1 MGKDMRPFFVMPG
14 SALRDLREELQ
25 LLNGADSAKTM
36 ERYGF
41 RAGVGLV
48 RTLGLECTDITE
60 AKAIIEQVWT
70 ETGLSRMNIEMINE
84 TEIVIT
90 FKESVEAENGD
101 HCDFTRGYLS
111 GIISSLMHRKYDAY
125 EASCI
130 SDGAEKC
137 VHVLTPSPTYPTEK
151 RSLVRPDEERPRR
164 YMLEPGTSYLV
175 ESSTLD
181 SACQMY
187 RDQMG
192 EGCTGMVLAREYPEK
207 LQKLYGINDGAIFW
221 LSYERGKRYARE
233 PTDIP
238 MIYSEIKNF
247 LETNSKAVVLLSG
260 LEYLISQN
268 TFLKVLKLLQLLND
282 NVSMTS
288 SMLIIPVVPEALN
301 LQDVKMLERELRVLE
316 VD

>member
-1 MGKDMRPFFVMPG
+1 MGKDMHPFFVMPG
-14 SALRDLREELQ
+14 SALKDLREELQ
-25 LLNGADSAKTM
+25 LLNGTDSARTM

-48 RTLGLECTDITE
+48 RTLGLECTDIAE
-60 AKAIIEQVWT
+60 ARAIIEQVWT
-70 ETGLSRMNIEMINE
+70 ETGLSRLNIEIINE

-111 GIISSLMHRKYDAY
+111 GIISSLMKKKYDAF

-130 SDGAEKC
+130 SDGAAKC
-137 VHVLTPSPTYPTEK
+137 VHVFTPSPTYRIEGRSAIRTE
-151 RSLVRPDEERPRR
+151 DERERK
-164 YMLEPGTSYLV
+164 YLLEAGTSYLV
-175 ESSTLD
+175 EAATPD
-181 SACQMY
+181 SAYQMY
-187 RDQMG
+187 TDQV
-192 EGCTGMVLAREYPEK
+192 EDGCTGMVLAREYPERV
-207 LQKLYGINDGAIFW
+207 QRMYGIGEGAVLW

-247 LETNSKAVVLLSG
+247 LEANSRAVVLLSG

-268 TFLKVLKLLQLLND
+268 NFLKVLKLLQLLND
-282 NVSMTS
+282 NVSMTG
-288 SMLIIPVVPEALN
+288 SMLIIPMVPEALN
-301 LQDVKMLERELRVLE
+301 PQDVKMLERELRVLD

>member
-1 MGKDMRPFFVMPG
+1 MGKDMKPFFVMPG
-14 SALRDLREELQ
+14 SALKDLREELQ
-25 LLNGADSAKTM
+25 LLNGNDAGRTM

-48 RTLGLECTDITE
+48 RTLGLECADMQD
-60 AKAIIEQVWT
+60 AKAIIEQVWM

-90 FKESVEAENGD
+90 FKESVEADNGY
-101 HCDFTRGYLS
+101 HCDFTRGYIS
-111 GIISSLMHRKYDAY
+111 GIISSLLRRRYDSY

-130 SDGAEKC
+130 SDGAAKC
-137 VHVLTPSPTYPTEK
+137 VHVLTPSTTYPAERGEMST
-151 RSLVRPDEERPRR
+151 REEPGRR

-175 ESSTLD
+175 ESSSLD
-181 SACQMY
+181 AAYQMY
-187 RDQMG
+187 RDQVD
-192 EGCTGMVLAREYPEK
+192 EGSTGMVLAREYPEK
-207 LQKLYGINDGAIFW
+207 VQKVYGIGHGAILW
-221 LSYERGKRYARE
+221 LSYERGKSYARE

-247 LETNSKAVVLLSG
+247 FEANSRAVVLLSG

-268 TFLKVLKLLQLLND
+268 NFLKVLKLLQLLND
-282 NVSMTS
+282 NVSMTG

-301 LQDVKMLERELRVLE
+301 PQDVKMLERELRVLE
-316 VD
+316 VE

>member
-1 MGKDMRPFFVMPG
+1 MRPFFVMPG
-14 SALRDLREELQ
+14 SALGDLREELQ
-25 LLNGADSAKTM
+25 LLNGNDAGRTM

-48 RTLGLECTDITE
+48 RTLGLECADIQD
-60 AKAIIEQVWT
+60 AKAIIEQVWM

-90 FKESVEAENGD
+90 FKESVEADNGD

-111 GIISSLMHRKYDAY
+111 GIISSLMRRRYDAY

-130 SDGAEKC
+130 SDGAVKC
-137 VHVLTPSPTYPTEK
+137 VHVLTPSTTYPTEK
-151 RSLVRPDEERPRR
+151 GVALNKDESGRK
-164 YMLEPGTSYLV
+164 YLLEPGTSYLV
-175 ESSTLD
+175 ESSSLD
-181 SACQMY
+181 AAYQMY
-187 RDQMG
+187 KDQVA

-207 LQKLYGINDGAIFW
+207 VQKTYGIGDGALLW

-247 LETNSKAVVLLSG
+247 FEANSRAVVLLSG

-268 TFLKVLKLLQLLND
+268 NFLKVLKLLQLLND
-282 NVSMTS
+282 NVSTTS

-301 LQDVKMLERELRVLE
+301 PQDVKMLERELRVLE
-316 VD
+316 IG

>member
-14 SALRDLREELQ
+14 SALKDLREELQ
-25 LLNGADSAKTM
+25 LLNGADASRTM

-48 RTLGLECTDITE
+48 RTLGLECTDIAE

-70 ETGLSRMNIEMINE
+70 ETGLSRMNIEVINE
-84 TEIVIT
+84 AEIVIT
-90 FKESVEAENGD
+90 FNESVEAENGD
-101 HCDFTRGYLS
+101 HCDFTKGYLA
-111 GIISSLMHRKYDAY
+111 GIVSSLMKRKYDAF

-130 SDGAEKC
+130 SDGASKC
-137 VHVLTPSPTYPTEK
+137 VHVLTPSPTFPK
-151 RSLVRPDEERPRR
+151 GRSYGLSEDETRR
-164 YMLEPGTSYLV
+164 RFLLEPGTSYLV

-181 SACQMY
+181 AAYEMY
-187 RDQMG
+187 KDQVEDG
-192 EGCTGMVLAREYPEK
+192 GTGMVLSREYPEK
-207 LQKLYGINDGAIFW
+207 VQKTHDIEGALLW
-221 LSYERGKRYARE
+221 LSYERGKRFARE

-247 LETNSKAVVLLSG
+247 LEANSRAVVLLSG

-268 TFLKVLKLLQLLND
+268 TFMKVLKLLQLLND
-282 NVSMTS
+282 RVTMTGS
-288 SMLIIPVVPEALN
+288 LLIIPVVAEALN
-301 LQDVKMLERELRVLE
+301 PQDIRMLERELKVLE

>member
-1 MGKDMRPFFVMPG
+1 MGKDMRSFFVMPG

-25 LLNGADSAKTM
+25 LLNGNDSAKTM

-41 RAGVGLV
+41 RAGIGLV
-48 RTLGLECTDITE
+48 RTLGLECTDILE

-90 FKESVEAENGD
+90 FKESIEADNGD
-101 HCDFTRGYLS
+101 HCDFTRGYIS
-111 GIISSLMHRKYDAY
+111 GIISSLMRRRYDAY

-130 SDGAEKC
+130 SDGAGKC
-137 VHVLTPSPTYPTEK
+137 VHVLTPSPTYPGEK
-151 RSLVRPDEERPRR
+151 KELVHREEERSRK
-164 YMLEPGTSYLV
+164 YFLEPGTSYLV

-181 SACQMY
+181 SAYQMY
-187 RDQMG
+187 KDQVE
-192 EGCTGMVLAREYPEK
+192 EGSTGMVLAREYPEK
-207 LQKLYGINDGAIFW
+207 VQKMFGINDGAILW
-221 LSYERGKRYARE
+221 LSYERGKRFARE

-247 LETNSKAVVLLSG
+247 FEANSKAVVLLSG

-282 NVSMTS
+282 NVSTTG
-288 SMLIIPVVPEALN
+288 SMLIIPVVSEALN
-301 LQDVKMLERELRVLE
+301 PQDIKMLERELRVLE

>member
-14 SALRDLREELQ
+14 SALGDLREELQ
-25 LLNGADSAKTM
+25 LLNGNDAGRTM

-48 RTLGLECTDITE
+48 RTLGLECADIQD
-60 AKAIIEQVWT
+60 AKAIIEQVWM

-90 FKESVEAENGD
+90 FKESVEADNGD

-111 GIISSLMHRKYDAY
+111 GIISSLMRRRYDAY

-130 SDGAEKC
+130 SDGAVKC
-137 VHVLTPSPTYPTEK
+137 VHVLTPSTTYPTEK
-151 RSLVRPDEERPRR
+151 GVALNKDESGRK
-164 YMLEPGTSYLV
+164 YLLEPGTSYLV
-175 ESSTLD
+175 ESSSLD
-181 SACQMY
+181 AAYQMY
-187 RDQMG
+187 KDQVA

-207 LQKLYGINDGAIFW
+207 VQKTYGIGDGALLW

-247 LETNSKAVVLLSG
+247 FEANSRAVVLLSG

-268 TFLKVLKLLQLLND
+268 NFLKVLKLLQLLND
-282 NVSMTS
+282 NVSTTS

-301 LQDVKMLERELRVLE
+301 PQDVKMLERELRVLE
-316 VD
+316 IG

>member
-14 SALRDLREELQ
+14 SALKDLREELQ
-25 LLNGADSAKTM
+25 LLNGNDAGRTM

-48 RTLGLECTDITE
+48 RTLGLECADIQE

-90 FKESVEAENGD
+90 FKESVEADNGD
-101 HCDFTRGYLS
+101 HCDFTRGYIS
-111 GIISSLMHRKYDAY
+111 GIISSLMRRRYDAY

-130 SDGAEKC
+130 SDGAGKC
-137 VHVLTPSPTYPTEK
+137 VHVLTPSTTFPTEK
-151 RSLVRPDEERPRR
+151 GDVPKKDETGRR
-164 YMLEPGTSYLV
+164 YLLEPGTSYLV
-175 ESSTLD
+175 ESSSLD
-181 SACQMY
+181 AAYQMY
-187 RDQMG
+187 RDQVA
-192 EGCTGMVLAREYPEK
+192 EGCIGMVLAREYPEK
-207 LQKLYGINDGAIFW
+207 VQKMYGIGEGALLW

-247 LETNSKAVVLLSG
+247 FEANSRAVVLLSG

-268 TFLKVLKLLQLLND
+268 NFLKVLKLLQLLND
-282 NVSMTS
+282 NVSMTG

-301 LQDVKMLERELRVLE
+301 PQDVKMLERELRVLE
-316 VD
+316 ID

>member
-25 LLNGADSAKTM
+25 LLNGNDAGRTM

-48 RTLGLECTDITE
+48 RTLGLECADIGE

-70 ETGLSRMNIEMINE
+70 ETGLSRMSIEIINE
-84 TEIVIT
+84 TEIIIT
-90 FKESVEAENGD
+90 FKESVEADNGD

-111 GIISSLMHRKYDAY
+111 GIISSLMRRRYDAY

-130 SDGAEKC
+130 SDGAERC
-137 VHVLTPSPTYPTEK
+137 VHVLTPSTTYPVEKTELLK
-151 RSLVRPDEERPRR
+151 RDEPSRK
-164 YMLEPGTSYLV
+164 YLLEPGTSYLV
-175 ESSTLD
+175 ESSSLD
-181 SACQMY
+181 AAYQMY
-187 RDQMG
+187 KDQVAD
-192 EGCTGMVLAREYPEK
+192 GCTGMVLAREYPEK
-207 LQKLYGINDGAIFW
+207 VQKMYGIGEGAILW

-247 LETNSKAVVLLSG
+247 LEANSRAVVLLSG

-268 TFLKVLKLLQLLND
+268 NFLKVLKLLQLLND
-282 NVSMTS
+282 KVSLTGS
-288 SMLIIPVVPEALN
+288 VLIIPVVPEALN
-301 LQDVKMLERELRVLE
+301 VQDVKMLERELRVLE
-316 VD
+316 ID

>member
-14 SALRDLREELQ
+14 SALKDLREELQ
-25 LLNGADSAKTM
+25 LLNGNDAGRTM

-48 RTLGLECTDITE
+48 RTLGLECADIQE

-90 FKESVEAENGD
+90 FKESVEADNGD
-101 HCDFTRGYLS
+101 HCDFTRGYIS
-111 GIISSLMHRKYDAY
+111 GIISSLMRRRYDAY

-130 SDGAEKC
+130 SDGAGKC
-137 VHVLTPSPTYPTEK
+137 VHVLTPSTTFPTEK
-151 RSLVRPDEERPRR
+151 GDLPKKDETGRR
-164 YMLEPGTSYLV
+164 YLLEPGTSYLV
-175 ESSTLD
+175 ESSSLD
-181 SACQMY
+181 TAYQMY
-187 RDQMG
+187 RDQVA
-192 EGCTGMVLAREYPEK
+192 EGCIGMVLAREYPEK
-207 LQKLYGINDGAIFW
+207 VQKMYGIGEGALLW

-247 LETNSKAVVLLSG
+247 FEANSRAVVLLSG

-268 TFLKVLKLLQLLND
+268 NFLKVLKLLQLLND
-282 NVSMTS
+282 NVSMTG

-301 LQDVKMLERELRVLE
+301 PQDVKMLERELRVLE
-316 VD
+316 ID

>member
-14 SALRDLREELQ
+14 SALKDLREELQ
-25 LLNGADSAKTM
+25 LLNGADSAKTI

-48 RTLGLECTDITE
+48 RTLGLECADIRE
-60 AKAIIEQVWT
+60 AKAIIEQVWM
-70 ETGLSRMNIEMINE
+70 ETGLSRMSIEMINE

-90 FKESVEAENGD
+90 FKESVEADNGD
-101 HCDFTRGYLS
+101 HCDFTKGYIS
-111 GIISSLMHRKYDAY
+111 GIISSLMRRRYDAY

-137 VHVLTPSPTYPTEK
+137 VHVLTPSTTYQVE
-151 RSLVRPDEERPRR
+151 RRDEVRRDEGARR
-164 YMLEPGTSYLV
+164 YLLEPGTSYLV
-175 ESSTLD
+175 ESSGLD
-181 SACQMY
+181 AAYQMY
-187 RDQMG
+187 RDQVDD
-192 EGCTGMVLAREYPEK
+192 GCTGMVLAREYPEK
-207 LQKLYGINDGAIFW
+207 VQRVFGINQGAILW

-247 LETNSKAVVLLSG
+247 FEANSRAVVLLSG

-268 TFLKVLKLLQLLND
+268 NFLKVLKLLQLLND

-301 LQDVKMLERELRVLE
+301 PQDVKMLERELKVLE

>member
-14 SALRDLREELQ
+14 SALKDLREELE
-25 LLNGADSAKTM
+25 LLNGNDAGRTM

-48 RTLGLECTDITE
+48 RTLGLECADIQE

-90 FKESVEAENGD
+90 FKESVEADNGD
-101 HCDFTRGYLS
+101 HCDFTRGYIS
-111 GIISSLMHRKYDAY
+111 GIISSLMRRRYDAY

-130 SDGAEKC
+130 SDGAGKC
-137 VHVLTPSPTYPTEK
+137 VHVLTPSTTYPTEK
-151 RSLVRPDEERPRR
+151 GDVPKKDETGRR
-164 YMLEPGTSYLV
+164 YLLEPGTSYLV
-175 ESSTLD
+175 ESSSLD
-181 SACQMY
+181 AAYQMY
-187 RDQMG
+187 RDQVA
-192 EGCTGMVLAREYPEK
+192 EGCIGMVLAREYPEK
-207 LQKLYGINDGAIFW
+207 VQKMYGIGEGALLW

-247 LETNSKAVVLLSG
+247 FEANSRAVVLLSG

-268 TFLKVLKLLQLLND
+268 NFLKVLKLLQLLND
-282 NVSMTS
+282 NVSMTG

-301 LQDVKMLERELRVLE
+301 PQDVKMLERELRVLE
-316 VD
+316 ID

>member
-14 SALRDLREELQ
+14 SALKDLREELQ
-25 LLNGADSAKTM
+25 LLNGNDAGRTM

-48 RTLGLECTDITE
+48 RTLGLECADIQE

-90 FKESVEAENGD
+90 FKESVEADNGD
-101 HCDFTRGYLS
+101 HCDFTRGYIS
-111 GIISSLMHRKYDAY
+111 GIISSLMRRRYDAY

-130 SDGAEKC
+130 SDGAGKC
-137 VHVLTPSPTYPTEK
+137 VHVLTPSTTFPTEK
-151 RSLVRPDEERPRR
+151 GDLPKKDETGRR
-164 YMLEPGTSYLV
+164 YLLEPGTSYLV
-175 ESSTLD
+175 ESSSLD
-181 SACQMY
+181 AAYQMY
-187 RDQMG
+187 RDQVA
-192 EGCTGMVLAREYPEK
+192 EGCIGMVLAREYPEK
-207 LQKLYGINDGAIFW
+207 VQKMYGIGEGALLW

-247 LETNSKAVVLLSG
+247 FEANSRAVVLLSG

-268 TFLKVLKLLQLLND
+268 NFLKVLKLLQLLND
-282 NVSMTS
+282 NVSMTG

-301 LQDVKMLERELRVLE
+301 PQDVKMLERELRVLE
-316 VD
+316 ID

>member
-1 MGKDMRPFFVMPG
+1 VGKDMRPFFVMPG
-14 SALRDLREELQ
+14 SALKDLREELQ
-25 LLNGADSAKTM
+25 LLNGNDAGRTM

-48 RTLGLECTDITE
+48 RTLGLECADIHE

-90 FKESVEAENGD
+90 FKESVEADNGD
-101 HCDFTRGYLS
+101 HCDFTRGYIS
-111 GIISSLMHRKYDAY
+111 GIISSLMRRRYDAY

-130 SDGAEKC
+130 SDGAGKC
-137 VHVLTPSPTYPTEK
+137 VHVLTPSTTY
-151 RSLVRPDEERPRR
+151 RAERTDAAVKAETGRK
-164 YMLEPGTSYLV
+164 YLLEPGTSYLV

-181 SACQMY
+181 AAYQMY
-187 RDQMG
+187 RDQVA
-192 EGCTGMVLAREYPEK
+192 EGCTGMVLAREFPEK
-207 LQKLYGINDGAIFW
+207 VQKMYGIEEGALLW

-247 LETNSKAVVLLSG
+247 FEANSRAVVLLSG

-268 TFLKVLKLLQLLND
+268 NFLKVLKLLQLLND
-282 NVSMTS
+282 NVSMTG

-301 LQDVKMLERELRVLE
+301 PQDVKMLERELRVLE
-316 VD
+316 ID

>member
-14 SALRDLREELQ
+14 SALKDLREELQ
-25 LLNGADSAKTM
+25 LLNGNDAGRTM

-48 RTLGLECTDITE
+48 RTLGLECADIQE

-90 FKESVEAENGD
+90 FKESVEADNGD
-101 HCDFTRGYLS
+101 HCDFTRGYIS
-111 GIISSLMHRKYDAY
+111 GIISSLMRRRYDAY

-130 SDGAEKC
+130 SDGAGKC
-137 VHVLTPSPTYPTEK
+137 VHVLTPSTTFPTEK
-151 RSLVRPDEERPRR
+151 GDVLKKDETGRR
-164 YMLEPGTSYLV
+164 YLLEPGTSYLV
-175 ESSTLD
+175 ESSSLD
-181 SACQMY
+181 AAYQMY
-187 RDQMG
+187 RDQVA
-192 EGCTGMVLAREYPEK
+192 EGCIGMVLAREYPEK
-207 LQKLYGINDGAIFW
+207 VQKMYGIGEGALLW

-247 LETNSKAVVLLSG
+247 FEANSRAVVLLSG

-268 TFLKVLKLLQLLND
+268 NFLKVLKLLQLLND
-282 NVSMTS
+282 NVSMTG

-301 LQDVKMLERELRVLE
+301 PQDVKMLERELRVLE
-316 VD
+316 ID

>member
-1 MGKDMRPFFVMPG
+1 MPG
-14 SALRDLREELQ
+14 SALKDLREELQ
-25 LLNGADSAKTM
+25 LLNGNDAGRTM
-36 ERYGF
+36 ERYGV

-48 RTLGLECTDITE
+48 RTLGLECADIHE

-90 FKESVEAENGD
+90 FKESVEADNGD
-101 HCDFTRGYLS
+101 HCDFTRGYIS
-111 GIISSLMHRKYDAY
+111 GIISSLMRRRYDAY

-130 SDGAEKC
+130 SDGAGKC
-137 VHVLTPSPTYPTEK
+137 VHVLTPSTTY
-151 RSLVRPDEERPRR
+151 RAERTDAAVKAETGRK
-164 YMLEPGTSYLV
+164 YLLEPGTSYLV

-181 SACQMY
+181 AAYQMY
-187 RDQMG
+187 RDQVA
-192 EGCTGMVLAREYPEK
+192 EGCTGMVLAREFPEK
-207 LQKLYGINDGAIFW
+207 VQKMYGIEEGALLW

-247 LETNSKAVVLLSG
+247 FEANSRAVVLLSG

-268 TFLKVLKLLQLLND
+268 NFLKVLKLLQLLND
-282 NVSMTS
+282 NVSMTG

-301 LQDVKMLERELRVLE
+301 PQDVKMLERELRVLE
-316 VD
+316 ID

>member
-14 SALRDLREELQ
+14 SALKDLREELQ
-25 LLNGADSAKTM
+25 LLNGNDAGRTM

-48 RTLGLECTDITE
+48 RTLGLECTDIHE

-70 ETGLSRMNIEMINE
+70 ETGLSRMNIEMIND

-90 FKESVEAENGD
+90 FKESVEADNGD
-101 HCDFTRGYLS
+101 HCDFTRGYIS
-111 GIISSLMHRKYDAY
+111 GIISSLMRRRYDAY

-130 SDGAEKC
+130 SDGAGKC
-137 VHVLTPSPTYPTEK
+137 VHVLTPSTTYPAEK
-151 RSLVRPDEERPRR
+151 GETPKMEESGRR
-164 YMLEPGTSYLV
+164 YLLEPGTSYLV
-175 ESSTLD
+175 ESSSLD
-181 SACQMY
+181 AAYQMY
-187 RDQMG
+187 RDQVA

-207 LQKLYGINDGAIFW
+207 VQKMYGIGEGALLW

-247 LETNSKAVVLLSG
+247 FEANSRAVVLLSG

-268 TFLKVLKLLQLLND
+268 NFLKVLKLLQLLND
-282 NVSMTS
+282 NVSMTG

-301 LQDVKMLERELRVLE
+301 PQDVKMLERELRVLE
-316 VD
+316 ID

>member
-14 SALRDLREELQ
+14 SALKDLRDELE
-25 LLNGADSAKTM
+25 LLNGNDAGRTM

-48 RTLGLECTDITE
+48 RTLGLECADIQE

-70 ETGLSRMNIEMINE
+70 ETGLSRMVIEMINE

-90 FKESVEAENGD
+90 FKESVEADNGD
-101 HCDFTRGYLS
+101 HCDFTRGYIS
-111 GIISSLMHRKYDAY
+111 GIISSLMRRRYDSY

-130 SDGAEKC
+130 SDGAGKC
-137 VHVLTPSPTYPTEK
+137 VHVLTPSTTYPAEK
-151 RSLVRPDEERPRR
+151 GEVPKRDDSGRR
-164 YMLEPGTSYLV
+164 YLLEPGTSYLV
-175 ESSTLD
+175 ESSSLD
-181 SACQMY
+181 AAYQMY
-187 RDQMG
+187 RDQVA

-207 LQKLYGINDGAIFW
+207 VQKMYGIGEGALLW
-221 LSYERGKRYARE
+221 LSYERGKRFARE

-247 LETNSKAVVLLSG
+247 FEANSRAVVLLSG

-268 TFLKVLKLLQLLND
+268 NFLKVLKLLQLLND
-282 NVSMTS
+282 NVSMTG
-288 SMLIIPVVPEALN
+288 SMLIIPVVAEALN
-301 LQDVKMLERELRVLE
+301 PQDVKMLERELRVLE
-316 VD
+316 LD

>member
-14 SALRDLREELQ
+14 SALKDLRDELE
-25 LLNGADSAKTM
+25 LLNGNDAGRTM

-48 RTLGLECTDITE
+48 RTLGLECADIHE
-60 AKAIIEQVWT
+60 AKAIIEQVWM

-84 TEIVIT
+84 SEIVIT
-90 FKESVEAENGD
+90 FKESVEADNGD
-101 HCDFTRGYLS
+101 HCDFTRGYIS
-111 GIISSLMHRKYDAY
+111 GIISSLMRRRYDAY

-130 SDGAEKC
+130 SDGAGKC
-137 VHVLTPSPTYPTEK
+137 VHVLTPSTTYPTEK
-151 RSLVRPDEERPRR
+151 GEVPKKDENGRR
-164 YMLEPGTSYLV
+164 YLLEPGTAYLV
-175 ESSTLD
+175 ESSSLE
-181 SACQMY
+181 AAYQMY
-187 RDQMG
+187 KDQVA

-207 LQKLYGINDGAIFW
+207 VQKMYGIGEGALLW

-247 LETNSKAVVLLSG
+247 FEANSRAVVLLSG

-268 TFLKVLKLLQLLND
+268 NFLKVLKLLQLLND
-282 NVSMTS
+282 NVSMTG

-301 LQDVKMLERELRVLE
+301 PQDVKMLERELRVLE
-316 VD
+316 ID

>member
-14 SALRDLREELQ
+14 SALKDLRDELE
-25 LLNGADSAKTM
+25 LLNGNDAGRTM

-48 RTLGLECTDITE
+48 RTLGLECADIQE

-90 FKESVEAENGD
+90 FKESVEADNGD
-101 HCDFTRGYLS
+101 HCDFTRGYIS
-111 GIISSLMHRKYDAY
+111 GIISSLMRRRYDSY

-130 SDGAEKC
+130 SDGAGKC
-137 VHVLTPSPTYPTEK
+137 VHVLTPSTTYPTEK
-151 RSLVRPDEERPRR
+151 GDVARR
-164 YMLEPGTSYLV
+164 DDTGRKYLLEPGTSYLV
-175 ESSTLD
+175 ESSSLD
-181 SACQMY
+181 AAYQMY
-187 RDQMG
+187 RDQVA

-207 LQKLYGINDGAIFW
+207 VQKMYGVSEGALLW
-221 LSYERGKRYARE
+221 LSYERGKRFARE

-247 LETNSKAVVLLSG
+247 FEANSRAVVLLSG

-268 TFLKVLKLLQLLND
+268 NFLKVLKLLQLLND
-282 NVSMTS
+282 NVSMTG
-288 SMLIIPVVPEALN
+288 SMLIIPVVAEALN
-301 LQDVKMLERELRVLE
+301 PQDVKMLERELRVLE
-316 VD
+316 ID

>member
-1 MGKDMRPFFVMPG
+1 MRPFFVMPG
-14 SALRDLREELQ
+14 SALKDLREELQ
-25 LLNGADSAKTM
+25 LLNGADSSKTM

-48 RTLGLECTDITE
+48 RTLGLECTDVRE
-60 AKAIIEQVWT
+60 AKAIIEQVWM

-90 FKESVEAENGD
+90 FKESVEADNGY
-101 HCDFTRGYLS
+101 HCDFTRGYIS
-111 GIISSLMHRKYDAY
+111 GIISSLMRRRFDAY

-137 VHVLTPSPTYPTEK
+137 VHVLTPSTTFNVERK
-151 RSLVRPDEERPRR
+151 EAGKKEEGGRK
-164 YMLEPGTSYLV
+164 YLLEPGTSYLV
-175 ESSTLD
+175 ESASLD
-181 SACQMY
+181 AAYQMY
-187 RDQMG
+187 RDQVG

-207 LQKLYGINDGAIFW
+207 VQKLYGIGAGALLW

-247 LETNSKAVVLLSG
+247 FEANSKAVVLLSG

-268 TFLKVLKLLQLLND
+268 NFLKVLKLLQLLND
-282 NVSMTS
+282 NVSMTGS
-288 SMLIIPVVPEALN
+288 VLIIPVVPEALN
-301 LQDVKMLERELRVLE
+301 PQDVKMLERELRVLE

>member
-14 SALRDLREELQ
+14 SALKDLREELQ
-25 LLNGADSAKTM
+25 LLNGNDAGRTM

-48 RTLGLECTDITE
+48 RTLGLECADIQD
-60 AKAIIEQVWT
+60 AKAIIEQVWM

-84 TEIVIT
+84 TEIIIT
-90 FKESVEAENGD
+90 FKESVEADNGD
-101 HCDFTRGYLS
+101 HCDFTRGYIS
-111 GIISSLMHRKYDAY
+111 GIISSLMRRRYDAY

-130 SDGAEKC
+130 SDGAGKC
-137 VHVLTPSPTYPTEK
+137 VHVLTPSTTYPTEK
-151 RSLVRPDEERPRR
+151 GDAPKKDDTGRR
-164 YMLEPGTSYLV
+164 YLLEPGTAYLV
-175 ESSTLD
+175 ESSSLD
-181 SACQMY
+181 ASYQMY
-187 RDQMG
+187 RDQVA

-207 LQKLYGINDGAIFW
+207 VQKLYGINEGALLW

-247 LETNSKAVVLLSG
+247 FEANSRAVVLLSG

-268 TFLKVLKLLQLLND
+268 NFLKVLKLLQLLND
-282 NVSMTS
+282 NVSMTGA
-288 SMLIIPVVPEALN
+288 MLIVPVVPEALN
-301 LQDVKMLERELRVLE
+301 PQDVKMLERELRVLE
-316 VD
+316 ID

>member
-1 MGKDMRPFFVMPG
+1 MGKDMRSFFVMPG

-48 RTLGLECTDITE
+48 RTLGLECADILE
-60 AKAIIEQVWT
+60 ARAIIEQVWT

-90 FKESVEAENGD
+90 FKESIEADNGD
-101 HCDFTRGYLS
+101 HCDFTRGYIS
-111 GIISSLMHRKYDAY
+111 GVISSLMRRRYDAY

-130 SDGAEKC
+130 SDGAGKC
-137 VHVLTPSPTYPTEK
+137 VHVLTPSASYPGERKEMTHK
-151 RSLVRPDEERPRR
+151 EEDRPRK
-164 YMLEPGTSYLV
+164 YFLEPGTSYLV
-175 ESSTLD
+175 ESSTLE
-181 SACQMY
+181 SAYQMY
-187 RDQMG
+187 KDQVE
-192 EGCTGMVLAREYPEK
+192 EGSTGMVLAREYPEK
-207 LQKLYGINDGAIFW
+207 VQRMFGINEGAILW
-221 LSYERGKRYARE
+221 LSYERGKRFARE

-247 LETNSKAVVLLSG
+247 FEANSKAVVLLSG

-282 NVSMTS
+282 NVSMTG
-288 SMLIIPVVPEALN
+288 SMLIIPVVTEALN
-301 LQDVKMLERELRVLE
+301 PQDIKMLERELRVLE

>member
-14 SALRDLREELQ
+14 SALKDLREELE
-25 LLNGADSAKTM
+25 LLNGNDAGRTM

-48 RTLGLECTDITE
+48 RTLGLECADIQE

-90 FKESVEAENGD
+90 FKESVEADNGD
-101 HCDFTRGYLS
+101 HCDFTRGYIS
-111 GIISSLMHRKYDAY
+111 GIISSLMRRRYDAY

-130 SDGAEKC
+130 SDGAGKC
-137 VHVLTPSPTYPTEK
+137 VHVLTPSTTFPTEK
-151 RSLVRPDEERPRR
+151 GDLPKKDETGRR
-164 YMLEPGTSYLV
+164 YLLEPGTSYLV
-175 ESSTLD
+175 ESSSLD
-181 SACQMY
+181 AAYQMY
-187 RDQMG
+187 RDQVA
-192 EGCTGMVLAREYPEK
+192 EGCIGMVLAREYPEK
-207 LQKLYGINDGAIFW
+207 VQKMYGIGEGALLW

-247 LETNSKAVVLLSG
+247 FEANSRAVVLLSG

-268 TFLKVLKLLQLLND
+268 NFLKVLKLLQLLND
-282 NVSMTS
+282 NVSMTG

-301 LQDVKMLERELRVLE
+301 PQDVKMLERELRVLE
-316 VD
+316 ID

>member
-14 SALRDLREELQ
+14 SALKDLRDELE
-25 LLNGADSAKTM
+25 LLNGNDAGRTM

-48 RTLGLECTDITE
+48 RTLGLECADIQE

-90 FKESVEAENGD
+90 FKESVEADNGD
-101 HCDFTRGYLS
+101 HCDFTRGYIS
-111 GIISSLMHRKYDAY
+111 GIISSLMRRRYDSY

-130 SDGAEKC
+130 SDGAGKC
-137 VHVLTPSPTYPTEK
+137 VHVLTPSTTYPTEK
-151 RSLVRPDEERPRR
+151 GDVPKKDDAGRR
-164 YMLEPGTSYLV
+164 YLLEPGTSYLV
-175 ESSTLD
+175 ESSSLD
-181 SACQMY
+181 AAYQMY
-187 RDQMG
+187 RDQVA

-207 LQKLYGINDGAIFW
+207 VQKMYGVGEGALLW
-221 LSYERGKRYARE
+221 LSYERGKRFARE

-247 LETNSKAVVLLSG
+247 FEANSRAVVLLSG

-268 TFLKVLKLLQLLND
+268 NFLKVLKLLQLLND
-282 NVSMTS
+282 NVSMTG
-288 SMLIIPVVPEALN
+288 SMLIIPVVAEALN
-301 LQDVKMLERELRVLE
+301 PQDVKMLERELRVLE
-316 VD
+316 ID

>member
-1 MGKDMRPFFVMPG
+1 VGKDMRPFFVMPG
-14 SALRDLREELQ
+14 SALGDLREELQ
-25 LLNGADSAKTM
+25 LLNGNDAGRTM

-48 RTLGLECTDITE
+48 RTLGLECADIQE
-60 AKAIIEQVWT
+60 AKAIIEQVWM

-90 FKESVEAENGD
+90 FKESVEADNGD
-101 HCDFTRGYLS
+101 HCDFTRGYIS
-111 GIISSLMHRKYDAY
+111 GIISSLMHRRYDAY

-130 SDGAEKC
+130 SDGAVKC
-137 VHVLTPSPTYPTEK
+137 VHVLTPSTTYPTEK
-151 RSLVRPDEERPRR
+151 GVALSKDDTGRK

-175 ESSTLD
+175 ESSSLD
-181 SACQMY
+181 AAYQMY
-187 RDQMG
+187 KDQVA

-207 LQKLYGINDGAIFW
+207 VQKMYGIGEGALLW

-247 LETNSKAVVLLSG
+247 FEANSRAVVLLSG

-268 TFLKVLKLLQLLND
+268 NFLKVLKLLQLLND
-282 NVSMTS
+282 NVSTTS

-301 LQDVKMLERELRVLE
+301 PQDVKMLERELRVL
-316 VD
+316 DIS